1 MIKIQ
6 LNRSGG
12 QLGKTLQSTREVDM
26 AESQIIETLQEV
38 APEKNPLA
46 RDSFHYSITINDNQ
60 TLPIDITRLK
70 GELKKLVN
78 ELDKS
83 LKLPER

>member
-6 LNRSGG
+6 LKRSGG
-12 QLGKTLQSTREVDM
+12 QLGKSLQSTREVDIV
-26 AESQIIETLQEV
+26 ESQIIKALQEV
-38 APEKNPLA
+38 APEKNPLS

-60 TLPIDITRLK
+60 TFPIDLTRLK
-70 GELKKLVN
+70 GELKKLVS

-83 LKLPER
+83 LKLP

>member
-12 QLGKTLQSTREVDM
+12 LLGKTLQSTREVDM
-26 AESQIIETLQEV
+26 SESQIIKTLQEV
-38 APEKNPLA
+38 TPEKNTLA

-70 GELKKLVN
+70 GELRKLVN

-83 LKLPER
+83 LKQPER